1 MKEIDFEK
9 NALEALKHA
18 QFGFMFKPLSV
29 NEYLI
34 PANGR
39 LVMSGDARNFKF
51 DVQKLLILQK
61 KRIEW
66 ELHNRYFSLTIILNR
81 NKVKIDSDN
90 AVKLIMD
97 AFVSSDVIP
106 DDRHCVDSRQM
117 YADFSKSDRV
127 SNEMAWAVLVRW
139 GKEIPVK

>member
-1 MKEIDFEK
+1 MNPIDFEK

-29 NEYLI
+29 NQYLQ
-34 PANGR
+34 PVNGG
-39 LVMSGDARNFKF
+39 LIMTSDARNFKF
-51 DVQKLLILQK
+51 EVQKLLILQK

-66 ELHNRYFSLTIILNR
+66 ELHNRYFSFTIILNR

-97 AFVSSDVIP
+97 SFVSSDVNSP
-106 DDRHCVDSRQM
+106 
-117 YADFSKSDRV
+117 
-127 SNEMAWAVLVRW
+127 
-139 GKEIPVK
+139 